1 MFKKIKDVASI
12 GAIKRIISVEGGFLY
27 SEV

>member
-1 MFKKIKDVASI
+1 M
-12 GAIKRIISVEGGFLY
+12 GGFLY